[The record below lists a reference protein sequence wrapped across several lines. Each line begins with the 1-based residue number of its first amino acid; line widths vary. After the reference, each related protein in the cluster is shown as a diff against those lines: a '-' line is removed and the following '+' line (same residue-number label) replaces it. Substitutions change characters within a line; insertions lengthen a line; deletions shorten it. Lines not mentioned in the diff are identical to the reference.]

1 MNDNHLRLKAQC
13 ASKQKETVM
22 TLLNAL
28 TLTKYETD
36 NVQSPVVHR
45 RRKLVAKIEEQTR
58 YATDSTYNLTKLTWH
73 KDAEG
78 REQRV
83 TVPKR
88 ARRWWTVKTDGTVL
102 LTVRYGSRA
111 LELAKGKNAIVVN
124 SVNDLAKVLEHL
136 KTAVE
141 AGEFDK
147 LLEEQARYGS
157 RVNTKK

>member
-1 MNDNHLRLKAQC
+1 
-13 ASKQKETVM
+13 M

-28 TLTKYETD
+28 TLTTYETGKAL
-36 NVQSPVVHR
+36 SPVLHR
-45 RRKLVAKIEEQTR
+45 RYKLVAKIDEQIR
-58 YATDSTYNLTKLTWH
+58 YATDSNYQPTKQTWH

-88 ARRWWTVKTDGTVL
+88 VRRWWTVKADGTVL

-124 SVNDLAKVLEHL
+124 STKELPKILENL

-141 AGEFDK
+141 AGEFDT
-147 LLEEQARYGS
+147 LLEQQVSYTK

>member
-1 MNDNHLRLKAQC
+1 
-13 ASKQKETVM
+13 M

-28 TLTKYETD
+28 TLTKFETD
-36 NVQSPVVHR
+36 KALSPVLHR
-45 RRKLVAKIEEQTR
+45 RQKLVAKIEEQIR
-58 YATDSTYNLTKLTWH
+58 HATDSSYQPTKQTWH

-88 ARRWWTVKTDGTVL
+88 VRRWWTVRSDGTVL

-124 SVNDLAKVLEHL
+124 SVNELPTVLKRLSE
-136 KTAVE
+136 AVDK
-141 AGEFDK
+141 GEFDK
-147 LLEEQARYGS
+147 LLEEQASYGK
-157 RVNTKK
+157 RVNTPKT

>member
-1 MNDNHLRLKAQC
+1 
-13 ASKQKETVM
+13 M

-28 TLTKYETD
+28 TLTTFETD
-36 NVQSPVVHR
+36 NKLSPVLHR
-45 RRKLVAKIEEQTR
+45 RRKLVAKIDEQIR
-58 YATDSTYNLTKLTWH
+58 YATDSSYQPTKQTWH

-88 ARRWWTVKTDGTVL
+88 VRRWWTVRNDGTVL

-124 SVNDLAKVLEHL
+124 STKELPKILENL

-141 AGEFDK
+141 AGEFDT
-147 LLEEQARYGS
+147 LLEEQASYGK
-157 RVNTKK
+157 RVNTQK

>member
-1 MNDNHLRLKAQC
+1 
-13 ASKQKETVM
+13 M

-28 TLTKYETD
+28 TLTTFETD
-36 NVQSPVVHR
+36 NKLSPVLHR
-45 RRKLVAKIEEQTR
+45 RQKLVAKIDEQIR
-58 YATDSTYNLTKLTWH
+58 YVTDSSYQPTKQTWH

-88 ARRWWTVKTDGTVL
+88 VRRWWTVRNDGTVL

-124 SVNDLAKVLEHL
+124 SVNELPTVLKRLAE
-136 KTAVE
+136 AVDK
-141 AGEFDK
+141 GELDK
-147 LLEEQARYGS
+147 LLEEQASYGK
-157 RVNTKK
+157 RVNTPKT

>member
-1 MNDNHLRLKAQC
+1 
-13 ASKQKETVM
+13 M

-28 TLTKYETD
+28 TLATYETD
-36 NVQSPVVHR
+36 NRVSPTQHR
-45 RRKLVAKIEEQTR
+45 RRKLVAKINEQIL
-58 YATDSTYNLTKLTWH
+58 YATDSSYQPTKQTWH

-88 ARRWWTVKTDGTVL
+88 VRRWWTVRSDGTVL

-111 LELAKGKNAIVVN
+111 LELAKGKNAIAVN
-124 SVNDLAKVLEHL
+124 SLKELPTVLKRLSE
-136 KTAVE
+136 AVE

-147 LLEEQARYGS
+147 LLDEQVKAGS
-157 RVNTKK
+157 RARMS

>member
-1 MNDNHLRLKAQC
+1 
-13 ASKQKETVM
+13 M

-28 TLTKYETD
+28 TLTKYQTD
-36 NVQSPVVHR
+36 NRLSPTVHR
-45 RRKLVAKIEEQTR
+45 RRKLVAKINEQIR
-58 YATDSTYNLTKLTWH
+58 LATDSEYQPTKLTWH
-73 KDAEG
+73 KDSEG

-88 ARRWWTVKTDGTVL
+88 VRRWWTVRSDGTVL

-124 SVNDLAKVLEHL
+124 SVTELPTVLKRLSE
-136 KTAVE
+136 AVE

-147 LLEEQARYGS
+147 LLEEQASYAK